1 MREDGQGAPSPVAG
15 GAAEHTGSPSRP
27 RVKFS
32 EGEHADREDRP
43 RANRKV
49 KRSLST
55 FLGPDAWAPE
65 AEGAASDDEPVDAH
79 AGLVRSPEP
88 DESASVRLSSIGDSI
103 ALLESERQSRAKL
116 AVDTIDDI
124 VKMHSTRSNKRS
136 SLIMRV
142 LRQVTE
148 AKEETFLRRLVES
161 PKFQLAVLL
170 LIGINTVYIAVET
183 DHNKTSLGEFNF
195 WLVCELLFAFLFTA
209 EIVLRIA
216 GLGSQFLGDV
226 YNVFDLFV
234 VVVTVVDASFEVANA
249 LSAGDQNAG
258 SGISGFRVLRFL
270 RYLRILRMLRLLHIR
285 QELMLLVSGVLTSM
299 RSLVWVLV
307 MMVCLVFLFSLMT
320 TRIIGQPHGCG
331 SGLVRDGASCDDK
344 VWEWLGTV
352 PRSMLT
358 FTQIIFF
365 EDWHL
370 VARKAGKFVPLSQT
384 IFIAFLVITNYAILN
399 VVIAVMVQI
408 TLEQTPS
415 SDEQLLR
422 KMKKDQRA
430 AEDRLLQ
437 VFDLCDRD
445 GDGTLTK
452 DEFVGALMTPE
463 VKGLF
468 AAVKIDMR
476 GAEGLFDTLDYD
488 DSGAL
493 DRREFVEGC
502 MRARGEAK
510 SKDVLAMQCDI
521 WRTQKAVST
530 HWVEVENLAQKHFGS
545 IQQTLQ
551 PLREQLA
558 RNGHLHKVGRP
569 ATSSGVCSSPRSA
582 KSDDNSASCLDISQ
596 RDAVE

>member
-331 SGLVRDGASCDDK
+331 SGLVRDGANCDDK

-582 KSDDNSASCLDISQ
+582 KSDDNSPSCLEISQ